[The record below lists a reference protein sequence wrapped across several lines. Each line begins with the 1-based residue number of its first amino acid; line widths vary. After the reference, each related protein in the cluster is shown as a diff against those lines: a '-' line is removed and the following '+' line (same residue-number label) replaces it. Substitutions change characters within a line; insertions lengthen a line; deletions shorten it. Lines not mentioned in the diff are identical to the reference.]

1 MLKLSETSDTKTSS
15 KEYCCGIIT
24 IHAYGSF
31 KKSKCE
37 RLFFFFFFL
46 FHWECGLTLRWRR
59 HIWNLNK
66 KWLFLI
72 LFFWKGLLVV
82 QACWMYLK
90 LHIIFWN
97 RILIRQISN
106 ENCIRKVYFTLKTFA
121 CHSSFSFYL
130 HLHLLF
136 CFKL

>member
-1 MLKLSETSDTKTSS
+1 MFKLSETSDTKTSS
-15 KEYCCGIIT
+15 KEYCYGIIT

-31 KKSKCE
+31 RKNKCE
-37 RLFFFFFFL
+37 RLIFLFF
-46 FHWECGLTLRWRR
+46 FHWECGLTSRWRR
-59 HIWNLNK
+59 HTWNLNK

-72 LFFWKGLLVV
+72 LFFWKGLFVV

-90 LHIIFWN
+90 LHIIFLN
-97 RILIRQISN
+97 LILIKY
-106 ENCIRKVYFTLKTFA
+106 EHCIIKVFFTFKTFP